1 MAIINVTPTTD
12 INTLIQSNN
21 VSEGDVLL
29 LEDGEYFQTINVTKN
44 FIRIVAKSNNVV
56 FNGKSMLVGAFNLI
70 DVSGVEIF
78 GISIMH
84 YRGNGI
90 FINGGSGNR
99 IVDNRINSVLNN
111 GISISSSH
119 DNLIWKNEICNA
131 GDGIFLGS
139 GSTNNRIIENSVKE
153 CLDDG
158 YETFFE
164 NDSNNVFISNTAI
177 DNGGYGLHIFGINN
191 LLHNNILINNRL
203 AGIHVNIGNNTVA
216 INNIVNNSQFMGVR
230 LLDHPNLFFGQNRV
244 VDNKFTGIG
253 SLTRVDNGTF
263 YNNTVMHNTD
273 IGLILNI
280 TTNSNFVYDN
290 KFRCNIPFNISN
302 TGTNNTLLNISNNPC
317 KPCDLKIEYCNND
330 SLKPQV

>member
-1 MAIINVTPTTD
+1 MAVINLSPTTD
-12 INTLIQSNN
+12 ITELINSDS

-29 LEDGEYFQTINVTKN
+29 LEDGEYFQTVNVTKN
-44 FIRIVAKSNNVV
+44 FIRIAAKGNKVL

-70 DVSGVEIF
+70 DVTGVEII

-99 IVDNRINSVLNN
+99 IVENKINSVLNN

-139 GSTNNRIIENSVKE
+139 GSTNNRVIENSVKE

-177 DNGGYGLHIFGINN
+177 DNGSYGLHIFGINN

-203 AGIHVNIGNNTVA
+203 AGIHVNIGINTIA
-216 INNIVNNSQFMGVR
+216 TNNIVNNSQFMGVR
-230 LLDHPNLFFGQNRV
+230 ILDHSNLFFGHNRV
-244 VDNKFTGIG
+244 VDNRFTGIG
-253 SLTRVDNGTF
+253 ALTRVDNGTF

-273 IGLILNI
+273 IGLILNV
-280 TTNSNFVYDN
+280 TTNSNLVYDN
-290 KFRCNIPFNISN
+290 KFKCNIPFNIN
-302 TGTNNTLLNISNNPC
+302 DTGTNNTFLNNVDEPC
-317 KPCDLKIEYCNND
+317 KPCELKFEDCNSD
-330 SLKPQV
+330 CDK